1 MNNNVLAVEQN
12 IYATKVV
19 NAYIVDDVDNLN
31 PLNNFVLQNYLIGA
45 TNKEENSDKIK
56 YVYISSWS
64 FISVLGRASS

>member
-31 PLNNFVLQNYLIGA
+31 PLNNFVLKNCLIGA
-45 TNKEENSDKIK
+45 TNKEEDSDKIN
-56 YVYISSWS
+56 YVYI
-64 FISVLGRASS
+64 G